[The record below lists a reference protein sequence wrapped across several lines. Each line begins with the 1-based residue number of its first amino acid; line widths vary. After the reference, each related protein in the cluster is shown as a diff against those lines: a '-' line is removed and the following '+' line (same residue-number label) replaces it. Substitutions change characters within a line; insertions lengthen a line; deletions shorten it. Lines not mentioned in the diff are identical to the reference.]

1 MFCRILSVTGVLL
14 VSMLAHSIWT
24 DRIAHAREQLSPTL
38 PSSDA
43 RHQADIAFWQSIED
57 SDDHKDFKDYLEQF
71 PDGQFVALAHRRQQA
86 KLAAIGQFLLDRV
99 DGNLSLALHTTM
111 LSNDIDLMD
120 WIKGQGADINAP
132 IFSAGTTPMHSA
144 AMGNALPAME
154 WLKAQGADINVQM
167 SDGVTPMHAAALKD
181 AVDAM
186 EWLKEQRADINARD
200 GLDQTPMHWAARG
213 NAVNAMKWL
222 KAEGADINARD
233 SNGQNPMHHGK
244 TKNSEDAV
252 EWLANNGGQR

>member
-1 MFCRILSVTGVLL
+1 MICRILSVTGVLL

-24 DRIAHAREQLSPTL
+24 DRIAHAQEQLLPTL

-43 RHQADIAFWQSIED
+43 GHQADIAFWHLIED

-86 KLAAIGQFLLDRV
+86 KLAAIGKFLLDSV
-99 DGNLSLALHTTM
+99 DGNLSLALHTTL

-120 WIKGQGADINAP
+120 WIKGQGADINAAV
-132 IFSAGTTPMHSA
+132 IAGTTPMHSA
-144 AMGNALPAME
+144 AMGSALPAME
-154 WLKAQGADINVQM
+154 WLKEQGADINAPN
-167 SDGVTPMHAAALKD
+167 SSGNTPMHAAAFKN

-186 EWLKEQRADINARD
+186 EWLKEQGADIYARD
-200 GLDQTPMHWAARG
+200 DLNQTPMHWAARG
-213 NAVNAMKWL
+213 NSVNAMKWL
-222 KAEGADINARD
+222 KSEGANINAWD
-233 SNGQNPMHHGK
+233 SVSQNPMHIAM
-244 TKNSEDAV
+244 TSNSEDAV

>member
-1 MFCRILSVTGVLL
+1 MICRILSVTGVLL

-24 DRIAHAREQLSPTL
+24 DRIAHAQEQLLPTL

-43 RHQADIAFWQSIED
+43 GHQADIAFWHLIED

-86 KLAAIGQFLLDRV
+86 KLAAIGKFLLDSV
-99 DGNLSLALHTTM
+99 DGNLSLALHTTL

-120 WIKGQGADINAP
+120 WIKGQGAD
-132 IFSAGTTPMHSA
+132 
-144 AMGNALPAME
+144 GN
-154 WLKAQGADINVQM
+154 
-167 SDGVTPMHAAALKD
+167 TPMHAAAFKN

-186 EWLKEQRADINARD
+186 EWLKEQGADIYARD
-200 GLDQTPMHWAARG
+200 DLNQTPMHWAARG
-213 NAVNAMKWL
+213 NSVNAMKWL
-222 KAEGADINARD
+222 KSEGANINAWD
-233 SNGQNPMHHGK
+233 SVSQNPMHIAM
-244 TKNSEDAV
+244 TSNSEDAV